1 MKGTSITNVFE
12 NGRRDLRQDP
22 KQKAKEK
29 LWESIVSAAE
39 VSESDDDDQ
48 IWLKYKIIII
58 FT

>member
-1 MKGTSITNVFE
+1 MFE

-48 IWLKYKIIII
+48 IWLKYKILIILQ
-58 FT
+58 